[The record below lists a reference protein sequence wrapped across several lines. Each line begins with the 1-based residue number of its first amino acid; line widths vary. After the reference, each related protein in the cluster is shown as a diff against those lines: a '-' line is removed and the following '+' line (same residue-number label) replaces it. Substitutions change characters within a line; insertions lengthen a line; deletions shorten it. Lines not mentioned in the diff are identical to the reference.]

1 MVSVGLMIA
10 CVVAAGAYLLAVSIL
25 LVLAERRFGF
35 SRGVPVDLLE
45 TTGWVWIGMTF
56 LMELMFFVVIPSL
69 AYSFFYVVLPF
80 SGVRA
85 GMAAALFAFLLGAV
99 PALMGL
105 SVRVKL
111 PMPFLLF
118 LLFSILVKVAGCMS
132 IIAWLYSL

>member
-1 MVSVGLMIA
+1 MVSVGLMVA

-25 LVLAERRFGF
+25 LVLAERRFDF

-85 GMAAALFAFLLGAV
+85 GMAAALFAFLLGAT

-111 PMPFLLF
+111 PMPFLFF
-118 LLFSILVKVAGCMS
+118 LLFSTLVKVAGCMS
-132 IIAWLYSL
+132 IIAWLYAL

>member
-1 MVSVGLMIA
+1 MVSVGLLLA
-10 CVVAAGAYLLAVSIL
+10 CVIAAGAYLLAVSIL
-25 LVLAERRFGF
+25 LLLAERRFGF
-35 SRGVPVDLLE
+35 TRGVPVDLLE
-45 TTGWVWIGMTF
+45 TTGWVWTGMTF

-85 GMAAALFAFLLGAV
+85 GMAAALFAFLLGAT

-118 LLFSILVKVAGCMS
+118 LLFSTLVKVAGCMS

>member
-1 MVSVGLMIA
+1 MVSVGLLLA

-35 SRGVPVDLLE
+35 TRGVPVDLLE

-85 GMAAALFAFLLGAV
+85 GMAAALFAFLLGAT

-118 LLFSILVKVAGCMS
+118 LLFSTLVKVAGCMG